1 MLKLLVRL
9 AVLGALGAAI
19 YASLPDIRRYLEMRR
34 M

>member
-9 AVLGALGAAI
+9 AFVGAVAAVV
-19 YASLPDIRRYLEMRR
+19 YAALPDIRRYLDMNR